1 MSLEFAWLPPE
12 INSARIF
19 AGAGS
24 GPLHVAATAWDGLAQ
39 DLSASA
45 SSFDSVVV
53 GLTSGPWAGPASAS
67 MAAAAAPYVGWLS
80 AAAGKAASAAAQARA
95 AAEAFETA
103 LGATIH
109 PAAVATNRTTLASL
123 VATNFFGI
131 NAPAIAA
138 TEFQYVE
145 MWAADVGAM
154 MGYHTTSAAVASTL
168 AQFDVPTMS
177 LAGLAGW
184 LSSVESQA
192 TAAISSLGSQVTSA
206 LSGAG
211 GSLTGLGSTVSGAI
225 SSAVSDP
232 AAALSS
238 VESVASGLSPLTSVA
253 QIAMYPASMAISP
266 LMSVFQMA
274 GNGGAGSAAALA
286 SANTAGL
293 AGDATKFVGSAVPA
307 DLKPFGGAG
316 GLGGGMGADLGKARL
331 VGAMSVP
338 PTWQGSMPAR
348 MVSSAMSGMGGMPA
362 AMAGAAQGAGG
373 GMTPM
378 PMPMGGMGAGGGM
391 PGGMMGRGGAS
402 PHVVQNRPS
411 VIPRTGV

>member
-1 MSLEFAWLPPE
+1 MVLDFAWLPPE
-12 INSARIF
+12 VNSARIF

-39 DLSASA
+39 DLQASA
-45 SSFDSVVV
+45 ASFDSVIV
-53 GLTSGPWAGPASAS
+53 GLTAGPWAGPASAS
-67 MAAAAAPYVGWLS
+67 MAAAATPYVGWLT
-80 AAAGKAASAAAQARA
+80 AAAGQAAAAAAQARA
-95 AAEAFETA
+95 AAAAFETA
-103 LGATIH
+103 LTATVH
-109 PAAVATNRTTLASL
+109 PVAVTGNRTTLSTL

-154 MGYHTTSAAVASTL
+154 MGYHTTSTSVAATL
-168 AQFDVPTMS
+168 TQFDAPPVS
-177 LAGLAGW
+177 LAGLSGW
-184 LSSVESQA
+184 VSQ
-192 TAAISSLGSQVTSA
+192 LGTWVTTEVSQLGGQITSA
-206 LSGAG
+206 L
-211 GSLTGLGSTVSGAI
+211 GSVSLSTI
-225 SSAVSDP
+225 ESA
-232 AAALSS
+232 
-238 VESVASGLSPLTSVA
+238 ASGLSPLTSVA

-266 LMSVFQMA
+266 LMSIAQMA
-274 GNGGAGSAAALA
+274 NSSGAA
-286 SANTAGL
+286 TAGL
-293 AGDATKFVGSAVPA
+293 AGANALAGDGTKFVGSAVP

-316 GLGGGMGADLGKARL
+316 GLGAGMGADLGKARL

-348 MVSSAMSGMGGMPA
+348 MVSSAMSGMGAMPNAAA

-411 VIPRTGV
+411 VVPRTGI

>member
-1 MSLEFAWLPPE
+1 MVLDFAWLPPE

-45 SSFDSVVV
+45 SSFDSVIV

-67 MAAAAAPYVGWLS
+67 MAAAATPYVGWLT
-80 AAAGKAASAAAQARA
+80 AAAGQAAAAAAQARA
-95 AAEAFETA
+95 AAAAFETA
-103 LGATIH
+103 LTATVH
-109 PAAVATNRTTLASL
+109 PVAVTGNRTMLSTL

-154 MGYHTTSAAVASTL
+154 LGYHSTSTSVAATL
-168 AQFDVPTMS
+168 TQFDTPPVS
-177 LAGLAGW
+177 LAGLPGLSQLGSEVSRVLSSVGPALSQLGSGVSSMLSGVS
-184 LSSVESQA
+184 LSSVES
-192 TAAISSLGSQVTSA
+192 L
-206 LSGAG
+206 
-211 GSLTGLGSTVSGAI
+211 
-225 SSAVSDP
+225 
-232 AAALSS
+232 
-238 VESVASGLSPLTSVA
+238 ASGLSPLTSVA

-266 LMSVFQMA
+266 LMSVLQMA
-274 GNGGAGSAAALA
+274 GQSSA
-286 SANTAGL
+286 STAGL
-293 AGDATKFVGSAVPA
+293 AGAAMAGDATKFVGSAVP

-316 GLGGGMGADLGKARL
+316 GLGAGMGADLGKARL

-348 MVSSAMSGMGGMPA
+348 MVSSAMSGMGGMPNAA
-362 AMAGAAQGAGG
+362 AMAGAAQGAAG

>member
-1 MSLEFAWLPPE
+1 MVMEFAWLPPE

-45 SSFDSVVV
+45 ASFDSVIV

-67 MAAAAAPYVGWLS
+67 MAAAATPYVGWLT
-80 AAAGKAASAAAQARA
+80 AAAGKAAAAAAQARA
-95 AAEAFETA
+95 AAAAFEAA
-103 LGATIH
+103 LSATIH
-109 PAAVATNRTTLASL
+109 PAAVSANRTTLSTL
-123 VATNFFGI
+123 VATNFFGF

-145 MWAADVGAM
+145 MWAADVAAM
-154 MGYHTTSAAVASTL
+154 MGYHTTSAAVASTMG
-168 AQFDVPTMS
+168 QFDTPTLS
-177 LAGLAGW
+177 LSGLTGWVKTLGSSVAGLGT
-184 LSSVESQA
+184 E
-192 TAAISSLGSQVTSA
+192 VTSM
-206 LSGAG
+206 LSG
-211 GSLTGLGSTVSGAI
+211 VS
-225 SSAVSDP
+225 
-232 AAALSS
+232 LSS

-266 LMSVFQMA
+266 LMSIFQMA
-274 GNGGAGSAAALA
+274 GNSGAGAASLA
-286 SANTAGL
+286 GANAAGL
-293 AGDATKFVGSAVPA
+293 AGDGTKFVGSAVP

-316 GLGGGMGADLGKARL
+316 GIGGGMGADLGKARL

-348 MVSSAMSGMGGMPA
+348 MVSSAMSGMGAMPNAAA
-362 AMAGAAQGAGG
+362 AMAGAAQAGG

-378 PMPMGGMGAGGGM
+378 PMPMGGGMGAGGGM

-411 VIPRTGV
+411 VVPRTGI